1 MKHANKKL
9 GESCFAASINIMS
22 KVGKVPV
29 KVLDGVQVELVG
41 QNLKVKGAQGEL
53 TFTVPKQVTIAND
66 NNELVFAPANDSKE
80 ARALW
85 GTSRSHVENMVTG
98 VKDGFKIEMELKGTG
113 YRAKLNGKYLELSL
127 GYSHDI
133 KIGIPADVKIEV
145 PSQTEII
152 VSGVDKQKVGQFA
165 AEIRSF
171 RPPEPYKGKGVH
183 RKGDFVRRK
192 EGKKK

>member
-1 MKHANKKL
+1 
-9 GESCFAASINIMS
+9 MS

-29 KVLDGVQVELVG
+29 KIQDGVQVELVG
-41 QNLKVKGAQGEL
+41 QELKVKGAKGEL

-85 GTSRSHVENMVTG
+85 GTSRSRVENMVVG
-98 VKDGFKIEMELKGTG
+98 VKDGFKIDMELKGTG
-113 YRAKLNGKYLELSL
+113 YRAKLNGIYLELSL

-133 KIGIPADVKIEV
+133 KIAIPTDVKIEV
-145 PSQTEII
+145 PSQTEIN

>member
-1 MKHANKKL
+1 
-9 GESCFAASINIMS
+9 MS

-29 KVLDGVQVELVG
+29 KILDGVQVEIAG
-41 QNLKVKGAQGEL
+41 QTLKAKGSLGEL
-53 TFTVPKQVTIAND
+53 SYVIPKQVVVVND
-66 NNELVFAPANDSKE
+66 NDNKEIVFTPANDSKE
-80 ARALW
+80 ARTLW
-85 GTSRSHVENMVTG
+85 GTSRSRVQNMIVG

-113 YRAKLNGKYLELSL
+113 YRAKINGIFLELSL

-133 KIGIPADVKIEV
+133 KIAIPSDVKIEA
-145 PSQTEII
+145 PSQTELV
-152 VSGVDKQKVGQFA
+152 VSGVDKQKVGQIA

-183 RKGDFVRRK
+183 RKGDFLRRK